1 MEFFNS
7 FAYIKDGIS
16 RLGDKE
22 IALKANE
29 SPKKLKD
36 HMRTFLKKIE
46 KMNIK
51 LNEKGEVKIE

>member
-7 FAYIKDGIS
+7 FSHIKDGIS
-16 RLGDKE
+16 RLNDKQ
-22 IALKANE
+22 IVLQANE

-36 HMRTFLKKIE
+36 SMKTFLKKIE

-51 LNEKGEVKIE
+51 LNSKGEV